1 MIRRDIEEIKKLL
14 GLILKSQS
22 GGGGEFITLDQL
34 NEILQEANYEKGDNK
49 VQSIDEDGSED
60 EYPST
65 AAIAALAET
74 WTFTLEDNT
83 QVQKRVLCLPLQ
95 M

>member
-1 MIRRDIEEIKKLL
+1 MIRKDIEEIKKLL
-14 GLILKSQS
+14 GLILKGQS

-34 NEILQEANYEKGDNK
+34 NEILREANYETGNNK
-49 VQSIDEDGSED
+49 VQSIGEDGSED

>member
-1 MIRRDIEEIKKLL
+1 MIRKDIEEIKKLL

-22 GGGGEFITLDQL
+22 GGGQFITLDQL
-34 NEILQEANYEKGDNK
+34 NEILQEANYETGDNK
-49 VQSIDEDGSED
+49 VQSIDGDGSED

-65 AAIAALAET
+65 AAIAALAQT

>member
-22 GGGGEFITLDQL
+22 GGGEFITLDQL
-34 NEILQEANYEKGDNK
+34 NEILQEANYETGDNK

>member
-14 GLILKSQS
+14 GLIVKGQS
-22 GGGGEFITLDQL
+22 GGEFITLDQL
-34 NEILQEANYEKGDNK
+34 NEILREANYETGNNK

>member
-1 MIRRDIEEIKKLL
+1 MIRKDIEEIKKLL
-14 GLILKSQS
+14 GLILKGQS
-22 GGGGEFITLDQL
+22 GGGEFITLDQL
-34 NEILQEANYEKGDNK
+34 NEILQEANYETGNNK